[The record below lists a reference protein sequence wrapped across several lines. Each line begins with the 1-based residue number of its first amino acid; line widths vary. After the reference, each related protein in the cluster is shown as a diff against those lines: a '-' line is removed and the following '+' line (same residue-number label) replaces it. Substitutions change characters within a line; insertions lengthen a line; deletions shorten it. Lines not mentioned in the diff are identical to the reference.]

1 MSYATL
7 HLEDIFTTLLFF
19 LGLII
24 VFYAQIKINRTY
36 RYSKNI
42 LCKKKVSGVEVAR
55 QILDQNNLSSI
66 HVIET
71 KGELTD
77 HYDPT
82 RKVIRLSSAIFH
94 GESIAAISVAA
105 HECGHALQDKEGYS
119 FMRIRSMLVPIVNF
133 ITYVGYFI
141 SIVALF
147 AGVMG
152 YLRVGILIIFT
163 TILFQLVTLPVEF
176 DASKR
181 AEKML
186 LQLKIVDKKEKEDVQ
201 EMLSAA
207 AFTYVASFLS
217 SIIQLLRLLI
227 LYNNSRDE

>member
-1 MSYATL
+1 MNYATL

-19 LGLII
+19 FGIII
-24 VFYAQIKINRTY
+24 VFYAQSKVSRAY

-42 LCKKKVSGVEVAR
+42 TCKKKISGVEVAR
-55 QILDQNNLSSI
+55 QILDENGLSSI

-94 GESIAAISVAA
+94 GDDIAAISVAA
-105 HECGHALQDKEGYS
+105 HECGHAIQDKEEYT
-119 FMRIRSMLVPIVNF
+119 FMRIRSMLVPIVRF
-133 ITYVGYFI
+133 VTYIGYFI
-141 SIVALF
+141 SIFALF
-147 AGVMG
+147 VGIIG
-152 YLRVGILIIFT
+152 YLKVGIFMILA

-186 LQLKIVDKKEKEDVQ
+186 LQLKIIDERETEYVQ

-217 SIIQLLRLLI
+217 SILQLLRLLI
-227 LYNNSRDE
+227 LYNNSKDE

>member
-1 MSYATL
+1 MNYATL

-19 LGLII
+19 FGIII
-24 VFYAQIKINRTY
+24 VFYAQSKVSRAY

-42 LCKKKVSGVEVAR
+42 TCKKKISGVEVAR
-55 QILDQNNLSSI
+55 QILDENALTSI

-94 GESIAAISVAA
+94 GDDIAAISVAA
-105 HECGHALQDKEGYS
+105 HECGHAIQDKEEYT
-119 FMRIRSMLVPIVNF
+119 FMRIRSMLVPIVRF
-133 ITYVGYFI
+133 VTYIGYFI
-141 SIVALF
+141 SIFALF
-147 AGVMG
+147 VGIIG
-152 YLRVGILIIFT
+152 YLKVGIFMILA

-186 LQLKIVDKKEKEDVQ
+186 LQLKIIDERETEYVQ

-217 SIIQLLRLLI
+217 SILQLLRLLI
-227 LYNNSRDE
+227 LYNNSKDE

>member
-1 MSYATL
+1 M
-7 HLEDIFTTLLFF
+7 FLFF
-19 LGLII
+19 LGIAI
-24 VFYAQIKINRTY
+24 VFYAQNKINRAY

-42 LCKKKVSGVEVAR
+42 LCKKKISGVEVAR
-55 QILDQNNLSSI
+55 QILDANGLFSI
-66 HVIET
+66 HVVET

-82 RKVIRLSSAIFH
+82 RKVVRLSSSIFH

-105 HECGHALQDKEGYS
+105 HECGHAMQDKEDYI
-119 FMRIRSMLVPIVNF
+119 FLRIRSMLVPVVHF
-133 ITYVGYFI
+133 VTYAGYFI
-141 SIVALF
+141 SVIALF
-147 AGVMG
+147 AGFMG
-152 YLRVGILIIFT
+152 YLKVGIFMILA

-181 AEKML
+181 AEAML
-186 LQLKIVDKKEKEDVQ
+186 LKLKIIDTKEKDSVH

-217 SIIQLLRLLI
+217 SIIQLLRLLL
-227 LYNNSRDE
+227 LYDNSKDD